1 MPVDTVYESQLAR
14 EVDRRTDDEPPAL
27 DRWDLMFE
35 DAD

>member
-1 MPVDTVYESQLAR
+1 MPDDARYESQLAR

-35 DAD
+35 DTD

>member
-14 EVDRRTDDEPPAL
+14 EVDRRADDEPPAL